1 MDAKRWV
8 SMRMARQD
16 MAYSAGL
23 YLWSDVRISVAAQLP
38 LYEWWERWREMIP
51 EYKEVETQQAR
62 RENVIA
68 RLRVSSSNWSGRDG
82 QSYN

>member
-1 MDAKRWV
+1 
-8 SMRMARQD
+8 
-16 MAYSAGL
+16 
-23 YLWSDVRISVAAQLP
+23 
-38 LYEWWERWREMIP
+38 MIP
-51 EYKEVETQQAR
+51 GYEEVETQQAR